1 MFSTEARKF
10 GGIVD
15 HKNIYEIENRFRS
28 GADLDRRRN
37 IRFPLEMELTYHA
50 RTKPTPWSLGRSVN
64 ISSSGVLIRTD
75 EILIQ
80 GVKIRIALRWPNL
93 LDNRV
98 PLQLVA
104 KGRVVWAGQGYA
116 AVEFFRSE
124 FKTAREPKELQK
136 VELLSGQAQTSAIA

>member
-1 MFSTEARKF
+1 M
-10 GGIVD
+10 D

-64 ISSSGVLIRTD
+64 ISSSGVLISTD

-104 KGRVVWAGQGYA
+104 KGRVVWAGQG
-116 AVEFFRSE
+116 
-124 FKTAREPKELQK
+124 
-136 VELLSGQAQTSAIA
+136 

>member
-1 MFSTEARKF
+1 MDNR
-10 GGIVD
+10 D
-15 HKNIYEIENRFRS
+15 IYEIENRSWS
-28 GADLDRRRN
+28 GAELDRRRS

-50 RTKPTPWSLGRSVN
+50 RTKPSPWSMGRSVN

-80 GVKIRIALRWPNL
+80 GAKIRVALRWPNL

-104 KGRVVWAGQGYA
+104 KGRVVWAGQGQA

-124 FKTAREPKELQK
+124 FKTAREPKEMQK
-136 VELLSGQAQTSAIA
+136 LDLLSGKAQRSAIV